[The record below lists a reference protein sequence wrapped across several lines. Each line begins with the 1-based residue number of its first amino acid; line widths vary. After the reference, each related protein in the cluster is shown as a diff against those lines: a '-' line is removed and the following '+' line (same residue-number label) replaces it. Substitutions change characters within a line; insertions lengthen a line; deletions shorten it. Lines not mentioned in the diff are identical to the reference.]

1 MEIELIILG
10 ALFLLR
16 CIMDY
21 AEFREDLRDMH
32 QDDEEDTEEDHEQE
46 TD

>member
-10 ALFLLR
+10 ILFLLR

-21 AEFREDLRDMH
+21 AEFRDDLRDMH
-32 QDDEEDTEEDHEQE
+32 QDDEEESEEES
-46 TD
+46 

>member
-21 AEFREDLRDMH
+21 AEDREELRDMH
-32 QDDEEDTEEDHEQE
+32 QDDEEDRKEDHEQE

>member
-10 ALFLLR
+10 ILFLLR

-21 AEFREDLRDMH
+21 AEFRDDLRDMH
-32 QDDEEDTEEDHEQE
+32 RGEDKDDEKED
-46 TD
+46 